1 MKGIIL
7 AGGSGTRL
15 YPITQSV
22 SKQALPIYDKPMIYY
37 PMSVLMLAGIK
48 DILIISTPRDLP
60 MFKELFGNGNHL
72 GLNIEYAVQE
82 QPNGLAEAFII
93 GEDFIGDDKV
103 ALVLGDNIFYGYGFS
118 ERLQN
123 AVEREEATIFGYHVV
138 DPQAFGVVEF
148 DKDFN
153 VLSIEE
159 KPEVPKS
166 NYAVPGLYFYDND
179 VVEIA
184 KNVEPSERGE
194 LEITAVNNEYLR
206 RGKLKVE
213 LFGRGMAWL
222 DTGTHKGLLEASN
235 YVEAVQTRQGLYIAC
250 LEEIAYRKGYIDK
263 EQLLDLA
270 KPLMKTEYGRYLVK
284 IADEDIN
291 DNQNIYEERLLKSSV
306 STPAQYIGR
315 GF

>member
-15 YPITQSV
+15 YPITKSV
-22 SKQALPIYDKPMIYY
+22 SKQSLPIYDKPMIYY
-37 PMSVLMLAGIK
+37 PMSVLMLAGIR

-93 GEDFIGDDKV
+93 GEEFIGNDKV

-123 AVEREEATIFGYHVV
+123 AVERKEATIFGYHVV
-138 DPQAFGVVEF
+138 DPGAFGVVEF
-148 DKDFN
+148 DEDFN

-159 KPEVPKS
+159 KPEEPKS

-184 KNVEPSERGE
+184 KSVEPSERGE
-194 LEITAVNNEYLR
+194 LEITAVNNEYLK

-222 DTGTHKGLLEASN
+222 DTGTHKGLLDASN

-250 LEEIAYRKGYIDK
+250 LEEIAYRKGYISK
-263 EQLLDLA
+263 EQLLELA
-270 KPLMKTEYGRYLVK
+270 KPLMKTDYGKYLVK
-284 IADEDIN
+284 VSQEN
-291 DNQNIYEERLLKSSV
+291 LVYEFEETRALVES
-306 STPAQYIGR
+306 I
-315 GF
+315 

>member
-1 MKGIIL
+1 MKGIVL

-15 YPITQSV
+15 YPITKSV
-22 SKQALPIYDKPMIYY
+22 SKQSLPIYDKPMIYY
-37 PMSVLMLAGIK
+37 PMSVLMLAGIRE
-48 DILIISTPRDLP
+48 ILIISTPRDIN
-60 MFKELFGNGNHL
+60 MFKELFGDGSHL
-72 GLNIEYAVQE
+72 GLDIQYAIQE
-82 QPNGLAEAFII
+82 NPNGLAEAFII
-93 GEDFIGDDKV
+93 GEEFIGNDKV

-118 ERLQN
+118 ERLKN
-123 AVEREEATIFGYHVV
+123 AVERDEATIFGYHVV

-159 KPEVPKS
+159 KPLVPKS
-166 NYAVPGLYFYDND
+166 NYAIPGLYFYDND

-184 KNVEPSERGE
+184 KNVKPSERGE
-194 LEITAVNNEYLR
+194 LEITSINNEYLR

-250 LEEIAYRKGYIDK
+250 LEEIAYRKGYINRS
-263 EQLLDLA
+263 QLLELA
-270 KPLMKTEYGRYLVK
+270 APLMKTEYGKYLLK
-284 IADEDIN
+284 ISMENDYEDI
-291 DNQNIYEERLLKSSV
+291 EELV
-306 STPAQYIGR
+306 AITAEV
-315 GF
+315 